1 MPIAPNGPNGGV
13 PPAECSVSGQKNTT
27 SGSGL
32 TTMMQAIYLHIFFR
46 FSNNLSL
53 MIITKIS
60 RKGNLVQNSVFCPIM
75 QPPHRKTSE
84 VAVQS
89 SCIGLIQF
97 PSMIFGR
104 LLSQN
109 IGTIKAGS
117 III

>member
-53 MIITKIS
+53 MIITKVS

-89 SCIGLIQF
+89 SCVLYWID
-97 PSMIFGR
+97 
-104 LLSQN
+104 
-109 IGTIKAGS
+109 T
-117 III
+117 